1 MADGTGWRGRRVLVT
16 GGAGFLGSALCHAL
30 GAMGAEVVAVDAML
44 PGTGTRRANLDGS
57 GAKLV
62 VADLRD
68 ADLAPLCE
76 DVQVLFNMAGQTSH
90 AGSQNDPFGDLAI
103 NGHAQLRLIAALRD
117 WAPGAAVVH
126 ASTRQFYGR
135 PQRLPVDEAHPIVP
149 PDANGVSKFA
159 AEQYWLLEHRVH
171 GRPVTAL
178 RLTNCYGPRMRV
190 MDARQT
196 FLGIWIRRLLEGEAF
211 EVWGGDQL
219 RDFSYVDDV
228 VAAFLAAADSL
239 LARTDAAGTGA
250 AGRPFNLGGDTPT
263 ALRDLAEALVAAGG
277 GGRYVSR
284 EFPADRAAIDIGS
297 YHADDRA
304 FRALT
309 GWAPRVGLPEGLRR
323 TVDWFRPR
331 LSEYLVEDNEG
342 IPVR

>member
-1 MADGTGWRGRRVLVT
+1 MDDPEPPRRMAEATPFRGKRALVT

-30 GAMGAEVVAVDAML
+30 AADGAEVTALDALL
-44 PGTGTRRANLDGS
+44 PGTGARRGNLHGS
-57 GAKLV
+57 GARLV

-68 ADLAPLCE
+68 AELHPLLDGVDL
-76 DVQVLFNMAGQTSH
+76 LFNMAGQTSH
-90 AGSQNDPFGDLAI
+90 AGSQKDPFGDLAI

-117 WAPGAAVVH
+117 RAPGAAVVH

-135 PQRLPVDEAHPIVP
+135 PQRLPVDETHPIVP

-196 FLGIWIRRLLEGEAF
+196 FLGIWVRRVLEGDPF
-211 EVWGGDQL
+211 EVWGGAQL
-219 RDFSYVDDV
+219 RDFAYVDDV
-228 VAAFLAAADSL
+228 TAAFLSAGASL
-239 LARTDAAGTGA
+239 LAGTAA
-250 AGRPFNLGGDTPT
+250 AGRPFNLGGDAPVS
-263 ALRDLAEALVAAGG
+263 LKDLADLMVTANGAGH
-277 GGRYVSR
+277 YESR
-284 EFPADRAAIDIGS
+284 EFPAAAAAIDIGS

-304 FRALT
+304 FRAVT
-309 GWAPRVGLPEGLRR
+309 GWQPRVGLADGLRR
-323 TVDWFRPR
+323 TLDWFRPT
-331 LSEYLVEDNEG
+331 LNAYLTEET
-342 IPVR
+342 

>member
-1 MADGTGWRGRRVLVT
+1 MNTVWRGRRVLVT

-30 GAMGAEVVAVDAML
+30 GEAGAEVVALDAL
-44 PGTGTRRANLDGS
+44 IPGTGARRRNLEGS
-57 GAKLV
+57 GARLV
-62 VADLRD
+62 EGDLRD
-68 ADLAPLCE
+68 MDLHPVAE
-76 DVQVLFNMAGQTSH
+76 GVDVLFNMAGQTSH
-90 AGSQNDPFGDLAI
+90 AGSQADPFTDLAI
-103 NGHAQLRLIAALRD
+103 NGHAQLRLIAALREV
-117 WAPGAAVVH
+117 APLARVVH

-135 PQRLPVDEAHPIVP
+135 PRSLPVAEDHPIVP

-159 AEQYWLLEHRVH
+159 AEGYWLLENRVH

-196 FLGIWIRRLLEGEAF
+196 FLGIWVRRVLEGQPF
-211 EVWGGDQL
+211 EVWGGEQL

-228 VAAFLAAADSL
+228 VAAFLAAA
-239 LARTDAAGTGA
+239 LALEAPGAA
-250 AGRPFNLGGDTPT
+250 AGRPFNLGGDAPVSLQ
-263 ALRDLAEALVAAGG
+263 ALGDAMVAAAGEG
-277 GGRYVSR
+277 SYVLKS
-284 EFPADRAAIDIGS
+284 FPAERAAIDIGS

-309 GWAPRVGLPEGLRR
+309 GWAPRVQLAEGLRR

-331 LSEYLVEDNEG
+331 LADYLADE
-342 IPVR
+342 I